1 MAPLATMRHHLDG
14 LRRAVAGISPTQVS
28 GPDAAAMVELGVEVE
43 RFGAALRTRFAL
55 RVTRTGAFEESGH
68 RSAASWLAGVS
79 GEPVGKA
86 MGVLETAGHLLDAP
100 EVAKAFE
107 EGRLSLAQAGLAAE
121 AGAMDPRAQA
131 DLVGTVEQGGSY
143 KDLREKVARIK
154 RRKEGEAGIAEREA
168 RAHEGRY
175 LRTFQPSEGGLRLEA
190 WLTTADGARVKAAL
204 DKEAEAIFSEAR
216 KAGLREAPER
226 YLADALVR
234 VATGERAP
242 GPPAQVAV
250 RVDAGALERGQVAGD
265 EVCEVVGVGPV
276 PVAVAESLLSDSLV
290 HLVATD
296 GVDVKAVTSAKRTIP
311 ASLRAALE
319 ERDRTCAVPGCTVT
333 KRLEIDHI
341 VEFAKGGAT
350 ELANTVRL
358 CKPHHDMKTYRGF
371 RLLGKP
377 GAWRW
382 VGPGDRGS
390 PR

>member
-1 MAPLATMRHHLDG
+1 
-14 LRRAVAGISPTQVS
+14 
-28 GPDAAAMVELGVEVE
+28 
-43 RFGAALRTRFAL
+43 
-55 RVTRTGAFEESGH
+55 
-68 RSAASWLAGVS
+68 
-79 GEPVGKA
+79 
-86 MGVLETAGHLLDAP
+86 
-100 EVAKAFE
+100 
-107 EGRLSLAQAGLAAE
+107 
-121 AGAMDPRAQA
+121 
-131 DLVGTVEQGGSY
+131 
-143 KDLREKVARIK
+143 
-154 RRKEGEAGIAEREA
+154 
-168 RAHEGRY
+168 
-175 LRTFQPSEGGLRLEA
+175 
-190 WLTTADGARVKAAL
+190 VKAAL

-216 KAGLREAPER
+216 KTGLREAPER
-226 YLADALVR
+226 YLADALVK
-234 VATGERAP
+234 VAAGERASR
-242 GPPAQVAV
+242 PPAQVAI
-250 RVDAGALERGQVAGD
+250 RVDASALERGEIAGD

-296 GVDVKAVTSAKRTIP
+296 GVDVKAVTSAQRTIP
-311 ASLRAALE
+311 ASLRAALD

-382 VGPGDRGS
+382 VGPGNRGS